1 MKCRTQVALAVGAG
15 YLLGRRRKARLT
27 MALGTAALTGGLGGA
42 AGRLLGKAGGGALP
56 GELLGKLGPE
66 VGQITDMVRGE
77 LFELGKTAA
86 RAAVNSQVDAL
97 TGKLHER
104 AGSLRD
110 RIGEGGGLT
119 GRGGADEDAE
129 PDGNASGE
137 SGSEPDDAVADDETA
152 DDGGAG
158 DERPATAGP
167 ATRTSR
173 PSAGPGRL
181 GSEAHLARL
190 PAAQAGQAGPPL
202 PPAGARRG
210 PAGPAAGPHL
220 RPMSPPSLR
229 GAGRR
234 GRGRLTATPR
244 PCDADAGEH
253 DDRQ

>member
-1 MKCRTQVALAVGAG
+1 MQDASSPGRGPG

-86 RAAVNSQVDAL
+86 RAAVNSQVNAL
-97 TGKLHER
+97 TGKLHDR

-129 PDGNASGE
+129 PD
-137 SGSEPDDAVADDETA
+137 EP
-152 DDGGAG
+152 
-158 DERPATAGP
+158 
-167 ATRTSR
+167 TRR
-173 PSAGPGRL
+173 HR
-181 GSEAHLARL
+181 
-190 PAAQAGQAGPPL
+190 
-202 PPAGARRG
+202 ARRQRVRG
-210 PAGPAAGPHL
+210 IRERAG
-220 RPMSPPSLR
+220 
-229 GAGRR
+229 
-234 GRGRLTATPR
+234 
-244 PCDADAGEH
+244 
-253 DDRQ
+253 